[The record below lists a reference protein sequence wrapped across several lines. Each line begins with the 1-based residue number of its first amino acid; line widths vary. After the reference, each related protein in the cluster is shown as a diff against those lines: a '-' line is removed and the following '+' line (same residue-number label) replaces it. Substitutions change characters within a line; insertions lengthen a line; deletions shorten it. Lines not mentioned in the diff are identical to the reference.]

1 MRCVLAKST
10 RHLMWRIRTLALI
23 ISIVFVLGSTSVF
36 ARGGGHSGGHGGGR
50 GGGGTT
56 SHGAVG
62 KGNSTSRSAFSHTGS
77 RSSIRPAWHSW
88 RHHHRHHLFIFPLRF
103 PLFGYPFYGYDC
115 YRPFWPYFSYNPCR
129 NYYPGWPIPD
139 TDSMSPLGNKLAR
152 AYAPPTQLG
161 LPQETKEAEQVESSG
176 ESNEF
181 VRQGEDALKARDYRS
196 AVRAWRHAVV
206 DDSKNGT
213 TVMML
218 AQALFAAG
226 YYDEA
231 AAAAQQ
237 AMRLLPE
244 AKWREAVS
252 KFRGFYT
259 NTQDYSDQLSELEKA
274 VERYPNDPSLRFELG
289 FQYAY
294 SGHPDLALRQ
304 LDKLLEL
311 VPQDQ
316 VGRELRD
323 LVNKEWEAKQGPA
336 S

>member
-1 MRCVLAKST
+1 MTSVLEKST
-10 RHLMWRIRTLALI
+10 THFLWRIRTLPLI
-23 ISIVFVLGSTSVF
+23 ISIVFVFGSAPVF
-36 ARGGGHSGGHGGGR
+36 ARGGGHSGGGGFSS
-50 GGGGTT
+50 GGTA

-62 KGNSTSRSAFSHTGS
+62 KGNSTSRSAFSHTASG
-77 RSSIRPAWHSW
+77 SSIRPAWHSW
-88 RHHHRHHLFIFPLRF
+88 RHHHHHLFFVFPLRF
-103 PLFGYPFYGYDC
+103 PIFGYPFYGYNC
-115 YRPFWPYFSYNPCR
+115 YGPFWPYFSYNPCR
-129 NYYPGWPIPD
+129 NYYRGWPTPD

-152 AYAPPTQLG
+152 THAPPAQLD
-161 LPQETKEAEQVESSG
+161 LPEETKEAEQVESSG

-206 DDSKNGT
+206 DDPRNGT

-226 YYDEA
+226 EYDEA

-252 KFRGFYT
+252 KFREFYT
-259 NTQDYSDQLSELEKA
+259 NTQDYSAQLSELEKA

-294 SGHPDLALRQ
+294 SGYPDLALRQ

-316 VGRELRD
+316 VGRQLRD
-323 LVNKEWEAKQGPA
+323 LVNKEWEAKQSPA